1 MRRYVQRGWLL
12 MKTIAK
18 WSVVAASLVLVV
30 GCTRIVD
37 GSMQPA
43 ADLAPRPLRGADIAR
58 VLPGVDELS
67 EILDQRMVED
77 IGGRRAVSGG
87 IEDMPDGLA
96 TESDATPHDCVGTTS
111 AMQRSVYESADVTE
125 VVSEGFDGDE
135 DGGAV
140 LAANVGVVALDSV
153 ASANK
158 LFDTF
163 AEQWQDCD
171 GTTVTIVKEPV
182 RGGFFTD
189 HVTDVRVEN
198 SVVAATVEFGHT
210 LDSLITPVARALGVR
225 ANCLVE
231 VDVAYYSEPESR
243 QKGNTDVDA
252 VAIDIAHEMM
262 DEISDLT

>member
-1 MRRYVQRGWLL
+1 ME
-12 MKTIAK
+12 TIGK
-18 WSVVAASLVLVV
+18 LVGLAASLVLVA

-37 GSMQPA
+37 GSVQPA
-43 ADLAPRPLRGADIAR
+43 ADLAPRPLAGPDIAK
-58 VLPGVDELS
+58 VLPGAVELS
-67 EILDQRMVED
+67 EILDQRMAVD
-77 IGGRRAVSGG
+77 FDGRRAVSGG
-87 IEDMPDGLA
+87 LEDMPDGLA
-96 TESDATPHDCVGTTS
+96 TESDATPHDCVGAS
-111 AMQRSVYESADVTE
+111 SPMQRSVYESADVTE
-125 VVSEGFDGDE
+125 VIGEGFDGDE

-171 GTTVTIVKEPV
+171 GTTVTIVKESV

-198 SVVAATVEFGHT
+198 SVVAATIEFGHT

-243 QKGNTDVDA
+243 AKGNTDVDS
-252 VAIDIAHEMM
+252 VAIDIAHMMM
-262 DEISDLT
+262 DEISDLA